1 MRAVLFDMDGVLLFS
16 EEAWFLVY
24 NDTLEHFGHPPIAR
38 EAYAAIYGGDTK
50 RDRDTYMPER
60 TVEDVRDAFV
70 RFFEDRL
77 THVVANAEA
86 LPALRELN
94 ARGVRVAAAT
104 NTNRPLAERLLAH
117 AGLLSALDAL
127 ACADEAG
134 AGKPD
139 PAVVRLAAARLGVP
153 LHEALFVGDSRYDE
167 GAARA
172 APVRFV
178 GYRYGDGERVETLAA
193 LLELV
198 RENPARSM
206 RRRAPVPD
214 ASG

>member
-1 MRAVLFDMDGVLLFS
+1 VASPLAFLFDMDGVLLFS

-24 NDTLEHFGHPPIAR
+24 NDTLSHFGHAPITRA
-38 EAYAAIYGGDTK
+38 AYAAIYGGDTK

-60 TVEDVRDAFV
+60 TVEDVRDAFA
-70 RFFEDRL
+70 RFFEDRIS
-77 THVVANAEA
+77 HVVANAEA
-86 LPALRELN
+86 LAAVRELR
-94 ARGVRVAAAT
+94 ALGIRVAAAT

-117 AGLLSALDAL
+117 ATLLSSLDAL

-167 GAARA
+167 SAARA

-178 GYRYGDGERVETLAA
+178 GYRYGTDGERVESLAELITL
-193 LLELV
+193 V
-198 RENPARSM
+198 KS
-206 RRRAPVPD
+206 
-214 ASG
+214 